1 MERKGNKNLNKLILN
16 EWLNESI
23 YDLEF
28 RIHTMKEMFV
38 KEGKKINKDET
49 EIDIQVQHSPLQIC
63 ILVIMNSLCLSV
75 CLCLS

>member
-38 KEGKKINKDET
+38 KEGKKLIR
-49 EIDIQVQHSPLQIC
+49 
-63 ILVIMNSLCLSV
+63 MNQK
-75 CLCLS
+75 